1 MIALL
6 YLEKHTKYIV
16 GYTRLTDN
24 LFIMTDDLFW
34 TMFVVNIETQHLSPS
49 YKVLPTKGDLSYQ
62 VKFQMSYQILYSLN
76 TTNVSTP
83 RKPPLLRELFHCKM
97 CGLIRGQTTMHPMTE
112 LFYFI
117 FITEHSI
124 KEQTKFLK
132 TNYSTRNNLN
142 INVLC

>member
-1 MIALL
+1 MIALY

-49 YKVLPTKGDLSYQ
+49 YKV
-62 VKFQMSYQILYSLN
+62 KFQMSYQILYSLN
-76 TTNVSTP
+76 TTNVSSP

-132 TNYSTRNNLN
+132 TNYSTSMFYASY
-142 INVLC
+142 

>member
-16 GYTRLTDN
+16 GYTRPTDN